1 MERVPAA
8 SGRMSIVIDAS
19 AAIRLM
25 LTRPRIDSLRD
36 LVDGDEIHTVTHFDI
51 ECISGLRN
59 LWIRQSLSDEAFI
72 QACDVPALLPVL
84 RHPIHALTGR
94 IAELRHN
101 ATAYDAAY
109 IALAEAF
116 GAPLLTDDRRL
127 AATPGARC
135 TFRQLP

>member
-1 MERVPAA
+1 
-8 SGRMSIVIDAS
+8 MSIVIDAS

-84 RHPIHALTGR
+84 RHPIQALTGR

>member
-1 MERVPAA
+1 MERVPPTAR
-8 SGRMSIVIDAS
+8 RMSIVIDAS

-25 LTRPRIDSLRD
+25 LTRPRLESLRELID
-36 LVDGDEIHTVTHFDI
+36 ADALQTVTHFDI

-59 LWIRQSLSDEAFI
+59 LWIRRSLSDEAFI
-72 QACDVPALLPVL
+72 QACEVPALLPVL

-94 IAELRHN
+94 IVELRHN

-109 IALAEAF
+109 IALAEAID
-116 GAPLLTDDRRL
+116 APLLTADRRL